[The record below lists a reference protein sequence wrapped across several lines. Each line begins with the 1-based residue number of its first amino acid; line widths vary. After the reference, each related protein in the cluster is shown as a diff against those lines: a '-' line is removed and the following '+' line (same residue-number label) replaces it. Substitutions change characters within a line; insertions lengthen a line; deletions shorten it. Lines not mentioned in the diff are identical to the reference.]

1 LPGPRTLGTPA
12 HLPSGLV
19 NTATGRA
26 FNEVWFRKTPRRA
39 QAHVVPAF
47 AFFHPLDSVSRWNR
61 VYGPRG
67 LCQYQLVVPLD
78 AEDVVHGVVRRIAEA
93 GHVSCLNV
101 LKRFGD
107 ASPAP
112 MSFPRPG
119 WTLAVDLPVRE
130 GLDRL
135 LRELDH
141 LVLSAGGRVYLAKD
155 SRLDPATAAA
165 MYPRLDEFRAVLDRV
180 DPQRVFTSDLA
191 RRLDW

>member
-1 LPGPRTLGTPA
+1 
-12 HLPSGLV
+12 
-19 NTATGRA
+19 
-26 FNEVWFRKTPRRA
+26 
-39 QAHVVPAF
+39 VVPAF

-180 DPQRVFTSDLA
+180 DPQRLFTSDLA